1 MVHGAAIQ
9 YVRRSRKGSRQ
20 TAAGQDDWTAGV
32 RGGRGGPGGL
42 SLPAMSEPEHRR
54 RFVLKSTPAP
64 RPRPSQAG
72 PGPPIL
78 RWKVETAHV
87 PQHNALSPGN
97 GGEAGPKPRA
107 EGPVGGG

>member
-9 YVRRSRKGSRQ
+9 YFCRSRKGSRQ
-20 TAAGQDDWTAGV
+20 TAAGQDDWEAG
-32 RGGRGGPGGL
+32 GQGAPGGL
-42 SLPAMSEPEHRR
+42 SLPATSEPEHRR

-97 GGEAGPKPRA
+97 GGEAGHEPGA